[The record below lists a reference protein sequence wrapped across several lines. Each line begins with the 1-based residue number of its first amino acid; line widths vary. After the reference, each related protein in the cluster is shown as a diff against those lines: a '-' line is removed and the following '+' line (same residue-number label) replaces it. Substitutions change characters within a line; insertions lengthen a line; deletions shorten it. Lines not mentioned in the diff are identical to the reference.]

1 MASWRSAVL
10 VFHGRGK
17 SEDWGTERVG
27 SARFCDEARS
37 LQCPSFARSLPAVLQ
52 IILSQTY
59 HISSWF
65 ILYKRWCLYDLVCIY
80 NNICIYIYI
89 MYHTHIKIPYIYN
102 IYINGSRSVALGKD
116 FVLGEALPSKIRIR
130 QQKVCLAAAMQI
142 SWGSCDNFHLLSTFI
157 DILDGKVVQ

>member
-17 SEDWGTERVG
+17 GEDWGTERVG

-65 ILYKRWCLYDLVCIY
+65 ILLYMYIQLIY
-80 NNICIYIYI
+80 AYIYI
-89 MYHTHIKIPYIYN
+89 IYMYHTHIKIPYIYMYN